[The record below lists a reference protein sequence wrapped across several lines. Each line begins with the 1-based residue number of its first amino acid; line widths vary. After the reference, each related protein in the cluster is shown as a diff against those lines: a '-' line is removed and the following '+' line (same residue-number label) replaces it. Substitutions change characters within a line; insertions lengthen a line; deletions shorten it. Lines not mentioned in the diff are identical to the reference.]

1 MERANGKV
9 LMTLL
14 SVNIDHIATLREAR
28 RTNEPDP
35 AAAAAICELAGAHG
49 ITVHLRGDRRH
60 IQHRDIKI
68 LRETIKTK
76 LNVEMAAT
84 DEMIGIA
91 LDVIPDQVTLV
102 PELPGEIT
110 TTGGLDCT
118 HNQPAITNAIK
129 RLQSVNIAVSL
140 FIDPAEQQIRA
151 ALGLGASTI
160 ELNTARYSD
169 GTLTNRPTQEGSEAL
184 DAVRQAAELAHSR
197 SMRVLAGH
205 GLTYRNVRAIAE
217 IPEIVE
223 LNIGH
228 NIIARSALVGL
239 DRAVR
244 DMLALLEE
252 TKDVPPRFHRS
263 GGI

>member
-1 MERANGKV
+1 
-9 LMTLL
+9 MTLL
-14 SVNIDHIATLREAR
+14 SVNIDHIATIREAR

-35 AAAAAICELAGAHG
+35 VVAAAMCELAGAHG

-60 IQHRDIKI
+60 IQHRDVKI
-68 LRETIKTK
+68 LRETVKTK
-76 LNVEMAAT
+76 LNIEMAAT
-84 DEMIGIA
+84 EEMLGIA

-118 HNQPAITNAIK
+118 RNQQTIANAIK
-129 RLQSVNIAVSL
+129 RLQSININVSL
-140 FIDPAEQQIRA
+140 FIDPTEQQIRA
-151 ALGLGASTI
+151 ALGVGSRLV

-169 GTLTNRPTQEGSEAL
+169 ATLTNRETKEGADALEAL
-184 DAVRQAAELAHSR
+184 KQAAELAHSKQ
-197 SMRVLAGH
+197 MHVLAGH

-217 IPEIVE
+217 IPQIAE

-228 NIIARSALVGL
+228 NIIARAALVGL

-244 DMLALLEE
+244 DMLALL
-252 TKDVPPRFHRS
+252 
-263 GGI
+263 

>member
-1 MERANGKV
+1 
-9 LMTLL
+9 MTLL
-14 SVNIDHIATLREAR
+14 SVNIDHIATIREAR

-35 AAAAAICELAGAHG
+35 VVAAAMCELAGAHG

-60 IQHRDIKI
+60 IQHRDVKI
-68 LRETIKTK
+68 LRETVKTK
-76 LNVEMAAT
+76 LNIEMAAT
-84 DEMIGIA
+84 EEMLGIA

-118 HNQPAITNAIK
+118 RNQQTIANAIK
-129 RLQSVNIAVSL
+129 RLQSININVSL
-140 FIDPAEQQIRA
+140 FIDPTEQQIRA
-151 ALGLGASTI
+151 ALGVGSRLV

-169 GTLTNRPTQEGSEAL
+169 ATLTNRETKEGADALEAL
-184 DAVRQAAELAHSR
+184 KQAAELAHSKQ
-197 SMRVLAGH
+197 MHVLAGH

-217 IPEIVE
+217 IPQIVE

-228 NIIARSALVGL
+228 NIIARAALVGL

-244 DMLALLEE
+244 DMLALL
-252 TKDVPPRFHRS
+252 S
-263 GGI
+263 

>member
-1 MERANGKV
+1 
-9 LMTLL
+9 MTLL

-35 AAAAAICELAGAHG
+35 VAAAAICEMAGAHG

-60 IQHRDIKI
+60 IQHRDVKI
-68 LRETIKTK
+68 LRETVKTK
-76 LNVEMAAT
+76 LNIEMAAT
-84 DEMIGIA
+84 EEMLGIA

-118 HNQPAITNAIK
+118 RNQQAITNAIK
-129 RLQSVNIAVSL
+129 RLLTMNINVSL
-140 FIDPAEQQIRA
+140 FIDPSEQQIRA
-151 ALGLGASTI
+151 ALGLGARMV
-160 ELNTARYSD
+160 ELNTAGYSD
-169 GTLTNRPTQEGSEAL
+169 ATLTNRPTKEGL
-184 DAVRQAAELAHSR
+184 DALETVKQAAELAHSR
-197 SMRVLAGH
+197 QLQVLAGH

-217 IPEIVE
+217 ITQIVE

-228 NIIARSALVGL
+228 NIIARAAVAGL

-244 DMLALLEE
+244 DMLALL
-252 TKDVPPRFHRS
+252 S
-263 GGI
+263 

>member
-1 MERANGKV
+1 
-9 LMTLL
+9 MTLL
-14 SVNIDHIATLREAR
+14 SVNIDHIATIREAR

-35 AAAAAICELAGAHG
+35 VAAAAMCELAGAHG

-60 IQHRDIKI
+60 IQHRDVKI
-68 LRETIKTK
+68 LRETAKTK
-76 LNVEMAAT
+76 LNIEMAAT
-84 DEMIGIA
+84 EEMLGIA

-118 HNQPAITNAIK
+118 RNQQTIANAIK
-129 RLQSVNIAVSL
+129 RLQSININVSL
-140 FIDPAEQQIRA
+140 FIDPTEQQIRA
-151 ALGLGASTI
+151 ALGVGSRLV

-169 GTLTNRPTQEGSEAL
+169 ATLTNRETKEGADALEA
-184 DAVRQAAELAHSR
+184 VKQAAELAHSKQ
-197 SMRVLAGH
+197 MHVLAGH

-217 IPEIVE
+217 IPQIVE

-228 NIIARSALVGL
+228 NIIARAALVGL

-244 DMLALLEE
+244 DMLALL
-252 TKDVPPRFHRS
+252 S
-263 GGI
+263 